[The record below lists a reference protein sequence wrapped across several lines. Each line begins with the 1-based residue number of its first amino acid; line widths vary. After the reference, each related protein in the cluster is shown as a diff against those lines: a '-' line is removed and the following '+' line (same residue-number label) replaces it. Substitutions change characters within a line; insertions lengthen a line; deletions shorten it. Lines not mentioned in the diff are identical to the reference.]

1 MSAHIRISVQE
12 ADFDLAAEYAALRNG
27 EHIGAI
33 VAFCGLVRAWDGGVA
48 MRLEHYPGMTER
60 ALQHIA
66 TQAQARW
73 PLGGI
78 SIIHRVGELQPGA
91 QIVLVLTASAHRRAA
106 YQANEFIMDYLKTE
120 APFWKQEVSADGG
133 HWVDAR
139 ETDQTAR
146 QRWEAD
152 YDG

>member
-1 MSAHIRISVQE
+1 MDAQVRISVQE
-12 ADFDLAAEYAALRNG
+12 ADFDLTAEYAALRHG
-27 EHIGAI
+27 EQIGAI
-33 VAFCGLVRAWDGGVA
+33 VSFCGLVRGWDGGVA

-60 ALQHIA
+60 ALLQIA
-66 TQAQARW
+66 HQAQARW
-73 PLGGI
+73 PLTGI
-78 SIIHRVGELQPGA
+78 TIIHRVGELHPGA

-120 APFWKQEVSADGG
+120 APFWKQEVDATGG

-139 ETDQTAR
+139 ETDQRAR
-146 QRWEAD
+146 QRWEAE